1 MATSHPPWPRYA
13 TPHVPEPT
21 RKEAPLPAPR
31 HTPLIALLLG
41 VLVLLAACSEDG
53 PQLPFVPTPEPT
65 PEQPRELVVTVAAR
79 GTQAPIEGAR
89 ILVDGI
95 ETTSSADGTATITAL
110 RGASLTV
117 EAADHDPAEA
127 TIPADGDM
135 VVELRSNVL
144 GGTVTT
150 PDGSPVTGV
159 RVFVE
164 GGETVAVTDDHG
176 TYRLA
181 GVPETGTLLMKMPGY
196 RLVERALG
204 EEMVGDAAL
213 EPFEARAL
221 YAPSAVF
228 EAPGRLDAML
238 ELLDRTEANA
248 LVIDVKETDGRL
260 FYATDLPEAVD
271 AGAVREAPIFDLEE
285 LLPQLKERGIYT
297 IARMVV
303 MKDNTTAA
311 ARPELAVMNTATGE
325 PWRDNIGGAW
335 LDPSAPGVAEYV
347 AAIAGDLA
355 AKGFDEVQLDYIRFY
370 SDGPYALADTNLPN
384 TQSFRLPAIQRVL
397 RVVSEELDTTR
408 AFLGADVFPI
418 SFIVPD
424 DQGIG
429 QRPEVIMP
437 YVDYFCPMVYP
448 SHYGPGVFSF
458 DVPNNFPYE
467 VVDRTLEIMNRQ
479 AEGLPVVIRPWIQDF
494 GYGPFPPYTADQVQA
509 QMEAAAE
516 REAKGWMIWN
526 ARATFT
532 EAALGPPREGEDAGP
547 TTSIS
552 PAPSASPTASDAPSS
567 AAPSASP

>member
-1 MATSHPPWPRYA
+1 
-13 TPHVPEPT
+13 
-21 RKEAPLPAPR
+21 
-31 HTPLIALLLG
+31 
-41 VLVLLAACSEDG
+41 
-53 PQLPFVPTPEPT
+53 
-65 PEQPRELVVTVAAR
+65 
-79 GTQAPIEGAR
+79 
-89 ILVDGI
+89 
-95 ETTSSADGTATITAL
+95 
-110 RGASLTV
+110 
-117 EAADHDPAEA
+117 
-127 TIPADGDM
+127 
-135 VVELRSNVL
+135 
-144 GGTVTT
+144 
-150 PDGSPVTGV
+150 
-159 RVFVE
+159 VE
-164 GGETVAVTDDHG
+164 GTEAIAVTDDDG
-176 TYRLA
+176 AYELA
-181 GVPETGTLLMKMPGY
+181 GVPEAGTLLMKMPGY
-196 RLVERALG
+196 RLVELALG
-204 EEMVGDAAL
+204 DGMATDVAL

-238 ELLDRTEANA
+238 DLLDRTEANA

-260 FYATDLPEAVD
+260 YYVTDLPEAVE

-311 ARPELAVMNTATGE
+311 ARPELAVMNAATGE

-335 LDPSAPGVAEYV
+335 LDPAAPGVAEYI

-355 AKGFDEVQLDYIRFY
+355 AKGFDEVQLDYIRFF
-370 SDGPYALADTNLPN
+370 SDGPYAVADTNLPN

-397 RVVSEELDTTR
+397 RVVSEELDATR
-408 AFLGADVFPI
+408 TFLGADVFPI

-448 SHYGPGVFSF
+448 SHYGPGVFGF

-467 VVDRTLEIMNRQ
+467 VIDRTLEIMNRQ

-494 GYGPFPPYTADQVQA
+494 GYGPFPPYTADQVRA
-509 QMEAAAE
+509 QMTAAAE
-516 REAKGWMIWN
+516 RDAKGWMIWN
-526 ARATFT
+526 ARSIFT
-532 EAALGPPREGEDAGP
+532 EAALGPPRESEDAGP
-547 TTSIS
+547 TTSVE
-552 PAPSASPTASDAPSS
+552 PAPSASPIPSDAPPSS